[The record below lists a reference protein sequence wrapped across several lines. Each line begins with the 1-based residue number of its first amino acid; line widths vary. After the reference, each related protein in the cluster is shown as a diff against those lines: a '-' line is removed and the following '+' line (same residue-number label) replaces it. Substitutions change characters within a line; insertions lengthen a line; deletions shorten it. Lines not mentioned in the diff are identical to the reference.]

1 MITSYRKVT
10 ATTTVTANVSKADDD
25 SDATEMLDS
34 ETEPC
39 LMMEN
44 VLEDVT
50 LPDSHSHNMVSSVGG
65 GGLSL
70 SQVEMPSDM
79 KQHGGDSLY
88 NLSQAIEN
96 RQQIELQSSFLAN
109 RSVQHHANDMLRQQS
124 EQSTSDDVSVHES
137 VAEIP
142 SIVDYCSAQGIVD
155 QVIDVDN
162 SITKLLK
169 VLRIIQTDNDNC
181 IQQLIMDK
189 YVLLFIFLECF
200 ISHFFEIHKE

>member
-1 MITSYRKVT
+1 
-10 ATTTVTANVSKADDD
+10 
-25 SDATEMLDS
+25 MLDS

-44 VLEDVT
+44 VLEDVA
-50 LPDSHSHNMVSSVGG
+50 LPDSHSHNMVSTAGG
-65 GGLSL
+65 GCMSL

-79 KQHGGDSLY
+79 KQHCGDSLY

-96 RQQIELQSSFLAN
+96 RQQIEMQSNLLVN
-109 RSVQHHANDMLRQQS
+109 RSVQQHTNCMLRQYS

-137 VAEIP
+137 VAEMP
-142 SIVDYCSAQGIVD
+142 SIVEYFSAQGIVD

-162 SITKLLK
+162 LITKLLK
-169 VLRIIQTDNDNC
+169 VLRIIQTDNDTC

-189 YVLLFIFLECF
+189 YVQKYIYFMNDFKYLLF
-200 ISHFFEIHKE
+200 